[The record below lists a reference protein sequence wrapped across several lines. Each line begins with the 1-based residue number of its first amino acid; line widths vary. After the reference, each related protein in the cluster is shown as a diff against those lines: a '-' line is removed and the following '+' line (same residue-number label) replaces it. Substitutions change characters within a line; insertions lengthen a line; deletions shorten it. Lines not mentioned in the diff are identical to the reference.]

1 MFYSVN
7 LQLDTLI
14 QYGSAYAH
22 FVCVFFAGAPVPMI
36 LGTTSPPKLTGDLVS
51 PSAAILYLNDDL
63 LVLKSNSTQGSRPP
77 SRVKNAVSE
86 SSSAAATPELEFVA
100 WFVRLPEVSA
110 SMPVDD
116 EISKRMEYTRGLL
129 CNHYSKQLE
138 YVEQIS
144 PSIFP
149 TATKPVGNRLVKNTL
164 DMLLMADVPE
174 LISKNVQVLI
184 AAIKRYNFHFFSSL
198 VTDTASWKRFL
209 RQTGTGEMEFFP
221 ASFMEP
227 LRNHLEFQEA
237 VVHTQLFVA
246 FMDKLRKDNR
256 LLDNVRYKIFLSF
269 SWMGIEQCGW
279 LTFIIITF
287 VNNRRFIGHW
297 IYFRIV
303 LRNKTHLKG
312 QKLRKKLTKG

>member
-1 MFYSVN
+1 
-7 LQLDTLI
+7 
-14 QYGSAYAH
+14 
-22 FVCVFFAGAPVPMI
+22 
-36 LGTTSPPKLTGDLVS
+36 
-51 PSAAILYLNDDL
+51 
-63 LVLKSNSTQGSRPP
+63 
-77 SRVKNAVSE
+77 VKNAVSE
-86 SSSAAATPELEFVA
+86 GSTVAAAPELEFVA

-138 YVEQIS
+138 YVEQVVTQPS
-144 PSIFP
+144 PSIIP
-149 TATKPVGNRLVKNTL
+149 SATTPVGNRLVKNTL

-256 LLDNVRYKIFLSF
+256 LLDNVR
-269 SWMGIEQCGW
+269 
-279 LTFIIITF
+279 
-287 VNNRRFIGHW
+287 
-297 IYFRIV
+297 
-303 LRNKTHLKG
+303 
-312 QKLRKKLTKG
+312 

>member
-1 MFYSVN
+1 
-7 LQLDTLI
+7 
-14 QYGSAYAH
+14 
-22 FVCVFFAGAPVPMI
+22 VPMI
-36 LGTTSPPKLTGDLVS
+36 LGTTSPPKLTGDLIS

-63 LVLKSNSTQGSRPP
+63 LVVKANNTQGSKY
-77 SRVKNAVSE
+77 SRVKNA
-86 SSSAAATPELEFVA
+86 TLDTNPELEFVA

-138 YVEQIS
+138 YVERVEAATPLS
-144 PSIFP
+144 PPSLP
-149 TATKPVGNRLVKNTL
+149 AATKPVGNRLVKNTL
-164 DMLLMADVPE
+164 DMLLMADVPD

-209 RQTGTGEMEFFP
+209 RPTGTGEMEFFP
-221 ASFMEP
+221 SAFMEP

-256 LLDNVRYKIFLSF
+256 LLDNVR
-269 SWMGIEQCGW
+269 
-279 LTFIIITF
+279 
-287 VNNRRFIGHW
+287 
-297 IYFRIV
+297 
-303 LRNKTHLKG
+303 
-312 QKLRKKLTKG
+312 